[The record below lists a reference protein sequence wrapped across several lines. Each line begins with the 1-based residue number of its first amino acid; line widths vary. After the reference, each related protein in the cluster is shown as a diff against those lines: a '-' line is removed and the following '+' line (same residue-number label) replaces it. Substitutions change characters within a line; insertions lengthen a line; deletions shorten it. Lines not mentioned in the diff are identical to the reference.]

1 MKMKK
6 IYIWGAGYYADHVY
20 SVIDKNACTI
30 EGIIDS
36 DVSKQGSFWNGILKI
51 YTPKDLIYL
60 NFDCIII
67 SALQYEEI
75 ERMCRKLGIPGNK
88 VIAYWKDSESIGLY
102 ESRAMGI
109 LKERHEKEIFENR
122 LDSAPYEWG
131 LKPVPQIRSAE
142 ELLRKIIID
151 HSSLCRFGDGEFN
164 IMCKKG
170 EPWFQNSSE
179 SLRNRLIEVISSHI
193 SNINIAIAQ
202 NFSHLECYKEAA
214 ADEIRAYMSHGT
226 RDEIITFLEEKST
239 YYDAYVS
246 RPYIIYK
253 NKENAERIFPLFQKI
268 WEERDVI
275 LVEGKYAR
283 FGINNNLLGSA
294 KSIKRIICPA
304 KGAWD
309 CYGKILESV
318 QINASKRD
326 LVCVSLGPAAT
337 VLAYDLAR
345 EGYQALDIGQ
355 LDNEYDWYLK
365 GVDRRTAISG
375 KLVAE
380 VAENLNIN
388 ECDSKEYRSQI
399 VAEIN

>member
-1 MKMKK
+1 M
-6 IYIWGAGYYADHVY
+6 
-20 SVIDKNACTI
+20 
-30 EGIIDS
+30 
-36 DVSKQGSFWNGILKI
+36 
-51 YTPKDLIYL
+51 
-60 NFDCIII
+60 
-67 SALQYEEI
+67 
-75 ERMCRKLGIPGNK
+75 
-88 VIAYWKDSESIGLY
+88 
-102 ESRAMGI
+102 
-109 LKERHEKEIFENR
+109 
-122 LDSAPYEWG
+122 
-131 LKPVPQIRSAE
+131 
-142 ELLRKIIID
+142 
-151 HSSLCRFGDGEFN
+151 
-164 IMCKKG
+164 
-170 EPWFQNSSE
+170 
-179 SLRNRLIEVISSHI
+179 
-193 SNINIAIAQ
+193 
-202 NFSHLECYKEAA
+202 
-214 ADEIRAYMSHGT
+214 
-226 RDEIITFLEEKST
+226 
-239 YYDAYVS
+239 
-246 RPYIIYK
+246 
-253 NKENAERIFPLFQKI
+253 
-268 WEERDVI
+268 
-275 LVEGKYAR
+275 VEGKYAR